1 MSRLIYFPYF
11 LSCAGLVAHEFIID
25 CRDFKKS
32 ANIEVMDVAKRLA
45 DYGMVLGVEHFLSNY
60 SSHLHSIF

>member
-1 MSRLIYFPYF
+1 M
-11 LSCAGLVAHEFIID
+11 AHEFIVD

-45 DYGMVLGVEHFLSNY
+45 DYGMYEKVGSGC
-60 SSHLHSIF
+60 